1 MTAHV
6 RSYPIV
12 VLQRLDTDAR
22 PLAVRGRDGETVLRL
37 AEYGERGLTA
47 YDFSGGPPFRLS
59 AYVCDLRKAGL
70 QIRTEREKHDCGFH
84 ARYVLETPV
93 RVLSVR
99 WKPDPEPIQKAE

>member
-1 MTAHV
+1 MTTHL

-12 VLQRLDTDAR
+12 IIERLDAR
-22 PLAVRGRDGETVLRL
+22 VKLAVRGRDGETALRL
-37 AEYGERGLTA
+37 AQHGERGLTA
-47 YDFSGGPPFRLS
+47 FDFKGGPPFRLP

-99 WKPDPEPIQKAE
+99 WKPDGEAKPDPV

>member
-1 MTAHV
+1 MTAHL

-12 VLQRLDTDAR
+12 LLQRLDVDAK
-22 PLAVRGRDGETVLRL
+22 PFAVRGRDGETALRL

-47 YDFSGGPPFRLS
+47 YDFKGGPPFRLP

-70 QIRTEREKHDCGFH
+70 QIRTEREKHDCGHH

-99 WKPDPEPIQKAE
+99 WKPDSEPIQKTE